1 MSENGTERD
10 VLEKLMLQTLKEQ
23 RARRRWGIFFKLVT
37 VILVIFLIVSI
48 RSLSFS
54 DKETVPVQKHTAM
67 VEIRGTIDASGNS
80 SAANVIKA
88 LDKAFDEPLATGV
101 ILKINSPGGSPVQA
115 GMIYDEIRRLR
126 EVHPDKP
133 LYVVVEELC
142 ASGGYYVAAAADR
155 IFVDKA
161 SIVGS
166 IGVMING
173 FGVTGLMQK
182 LGIERRLLTAGEN
195 KGFLDPFSPQTP
207 QQVQYAQSMLNQIH
221 QQFIDVVRQGR
232 GDRLRENR
240 EIYSGLVFLGP
251 EAIKLGLADEL
262 GTVESVAR
270 DVIKAPD
277 IVDYTEQEKLSDRFL
292 KKFGA
297 SVGYGAVQ
305 AGLDINPVPLR

>member
-1 MSENGTERD
+1 MSENNWERD

-23 RARRRWGIFFKLVT
+23 RVRRRWGIFFKLT
-37 VILVIFLIVSI
+37 TIFLVIFVIASI
-48 RSLSFS
+48 KNLFLTES
-54 DKETVPVQKHTAM
+54 DGTPVQAHTAM
-67 VEIRGTIDASGNS
+67 IEIKGTIEASGNA
-80 SAANVIKA
+80 SAGNIIKA
-88 LDKAFDEPLATGV
+88 LNKAYEEPMATGV

-126 EVHPDKP
+126 KVHPDKP

-142 ASGGYYVAAAADR
+142 ASGGYYIAAAADR
-155 IFVDKA
+155 IYVDKA

-173 FGVTGLMQK
+173 FGMTGLMDK
-182 LGIERRLLTAGEN
+182 LGIERRLLTAGEY

-221 QQFIDVVRQGR
+221 RQFIEAVRAGR
-232 GDRLRENR
+232 GERLKENR

-251 EAIKLGLADEL
+251 EAIRLGLADEL

-270 DVIKAPD
+270 DIIKSPE
-277 IVDYTEQEKLSDRFL
+277 IVDYTEQEKLADRVL

-297 SVGYGAVQ
+297 SVGYGASK
-305 AGLDINPVPLR
+305 AGLGWNPVSWQ

>member
-1 MSENGTERD
+1 MSENNWERD

-23 RARRRWGIFFKLVT
+23 RVRRRWGIFFKLT
-37 VILVIFLIVSI
+37 TIFLVIFVIASI
-48 RSLSFS
+48 KNLFLTES
-54 DKETVPVQKHTAM
+54 DGTPVQAHTAM
-67 VEIRGTIDASGNS
+67 IEIKGTIEASGNA
-80 SAANVIKA
+80 SAGNIIKA
-88 LDKAFDEPLATGV
+88 LNKAYEEPMATGV

-126 EVHPDKP
+126 KVHPDKP

-142 ASGGYYVAAAADR
+142 ASGGYYIAAAADR
-155 IFVDKA
+155 IYVDKA

-173 FGVTGLMQK
+173 FGMTGLMDK
-182 LGIERRLLTAGEN
+182 LGIERRLLTAGEY

-221 QQFIDVVRQGR
+221 RQFIEAVRAGR
-232 GDRLRENR
+232 GERLKENR

-251 EAIKLGLADEL
+251 EAIRLGLADEL

-270 DVIKAPD
+270 DIIKSPE
-277 IVDYTEQEKLSDRFL
+277 IVDYTEQEKLADRVL

-297 SVGYGAVQ
+297 SVGYGAAK
-305 AGLDINPVPLR
+305 AGLGWNPV

>member
-1 MSENGTERD
+1 MSENNWERD

-23 RARRRWGIFFKLVT
+23 RVRRRWGIFFKLT
-37 VILVIFLIVSI
+37 TIFLVIFVIASI
-48 RSLSFS
+48 KNLFLTES
-54 DKETVPVQKHTAM
+54 DGTPVQAHTAM
-67 VEIRGTIDASGNS
+67 IEIKGTIEASGNA
-80 SAANVIKA
+80 SAGNIIKA
-88 LDKAFDEPLATGV
+88 LNKAYEEPMATGV

-126 EVHPDKP
+126 KVHPDKP

-142 ASGGYYVAAAADR
+142 ASGGYYIAAAADR
-155 IFVDKA
+155 IYVDKA

-173 FGVTGLMQK
+173 FGMTGLMDK
-182 LGIERRLLTAGEN
+182 LGIERRLLTAGEY

-221 QQFIDVVRQGR
+221 RQFIEAVRAGR
-232 GDRLRENR
+232 GERLKENR

-251 EAIKLGLADEL
+251 EAIRLGLADEL

-270 DVIKAPD
+270 DIIKSPE
-277 IVDYTEQEKLSDRFL
+277 IVDYTEQEKLADRVL
-292 KKFGA
+292 KK
-297 SVGYGAVQ
+297 
-305 AGLDINPVPLR
+305 

>member
-1 MSENGTERD
+1 MSENGWERD
-10 VLEKLMLQTLKEQ
+10 VLDKLMLQTLKEQ
-23 RARRRWGIFFKLVT
+23 RARRRWGIFFKLT
-37 VILVIFLIVSI
+37 TIILVIFVIVSI
-48 RSLSFS
+48 NSLSFS
-54 DKETVPVQKHTAM
+54 RQEAVPVRKHTAM
-67 VEIRGTIDASGNS
+67 VEIRGTIESSGNS
-80 SAANVIKA
+80 SAANIIKA
-88 LDKAFDEPLATGV
+88 LDKAFEEPLATGV
-101 ILKINSPGGSPVQA
+101 ILKVNSPGGSPVQA

-126 EVHPDKP
+126 EAYPDKP

-155 IFVDKA
+155 IYVDKA

-182 LGIERRLLTAGEN
+182 LGVERRLLTAGEY

-207 QQVQYAQSMLNQIH
+207 QQIRYAQSMLNQIH
-221 QQFIDVVRQGR
+221 QQFIEAVRQGR
-232 GDRLRENR
+232 GDRLKENS

-251 EAIKLGLADEL
+251 EAIRLGLADDL

-270 DVIKAPD
+270 DVIQAPD
-277 IVDYTEQEKLSDRFL
+277 VIDYTEQEKLSDRFL

-297 SVGYGAVQ
+297 SVGYGAVS

>member
-1 MSENGTERD
+1 MSENGWERE

-23 RARRRWGIFFKLVT
+23 RARRRWGIFFKLTTLIV
-37 VILVIFLIVSI
+37 VIIMIVSI
-48 RSLSFS
+48 KNLSFS
-54 DKETVPVQKHTAM
+54 GKEAIPVQKHTAM
-67 VEIRGTIDASGNS
+67 VDIRGTIESSGNS
-80 SAANVIKA
+80 SAGNIIKA
-88 LDKAFDEPLATGV
+88 LDKAFEEPLAKGV

-126 EVHPDKP
+126 KVYPDKP

-142 ASGGYYVAAAADR
+142 ASGGYYVAAAADK
-155 IFVDKA
+155 IYVDKA

-182 LGIERRLLTAGEN
+182 IGVERRLLTAGEY

-232 GDRLRENR
+232 GDRLKENR
-240 EIYSGLVFLGP
+240 EIYSGLVFIGP
-251 EAIKLGLADEL
+251 EAIKLGLADDY

-270 DVIKAPD
+270 DVIQAPD
-277 IVDYTEQEKLSDRFL
+277 IIDYTEQEKLSDRFL

-297 SVGYGAVQ
+297 SVGYGAVS
-305 AGLDINPVPLR
+305 AGLEINPVPLR